1 MEAMLRAATSS
12 YSLKDIALPAPAK

>member
-1 MEAMLRAATSS
+1 MLRAATSA